1 MERSHQLMCNSNEM
15 AGADRRFFPRI
26 TDSGQNPAEPRD
38 NANTGWLSRSAAQEH
53 EKRTD
58 AIHAPPSATSH
69 LYLSAIPPSPYLPRT
84 APRNSSPLPSSPR
97 KKKEKKETTTATN
110 GSPQDGATLRD
121 VVRKSCLTDT
131 PYHPTLDNSQE
142 RPRWQ
147 WVWTTT
153 VAVM

>member
-1 MERSHQLMCNSNEM
+1 MRWQVRIVGSFLASPILGKILLNLGTMPIPDGSPAAQRRNMKNERTPFMLLPPQHPTYINL
-15 AGADRRFFPRI
+15 
-26 TDSGQNPAEPRD
+26 
-38 NANTGWLSRSAAQEH
+38 LSR
-53 EKRTD
+53 
-58 AIHAPPSATSH
+58 PPPI
-69 LYLSAIPPSPYLPRT
+69 YRVQPPGIPPPFP
-84 APRNSSPLPSSPR
+84 PLHER
-97 KKKEKKETTTATN
+97 KKEKKETTTATN